1 MAGFQLTKRTRKTSQ
16 HDVARKETL
25 SGSPGSTLHGGSAH
39 REKRYE
45 GQDNKLLVRADLMIQ
60 VQKVITSR
68 RLKQKARPRFS
79 A

>member
-1 MAGFQLTKRTRKTSQ
+1 MG
-16 HDVARKETL
+16 D
-25 SGSPGSTLHGGSAH
+25 

-45 GQDNKLLVRADLMIQ
+45 GQDDKLLVRADLMIQ